1 MGSLS
6 VALQNAASSQRAFDR
21 ALQTI
26 QNNVSNVYTPGYARQ
41 RPTFRN
47 APFNPEAGLP
57 GGIRP
62 GVLQDSRSRYAEG
75 AVRDQQGRL
84 SYDQQLQ
91 ADLSRIEKSFDINSK
106 YAIPSTISAFFNS
119 FSQLSVNPN
128 DKLMREN
135 VIDQAKAV
143 SESFR
148 VTATG
153 LSQASAQADAQ
164 IRDSITS
171 INERISQLQQINKQR
186 RLSPNAS
193 HDAGLDAEV
202 YAALEEISQYASVQP
217 LFQPD
222 GTVSVYLT
230 GRTPLLVG
238 ENQYK
243 ISHDPSNDST
253 AVRDEEGKDITA
265 QITDGK
271 LGATLQERN
280 SILPGYQQSLDAL
293 AKTIADQ
300 VNQTQ
305 RAGVTPAGTPPAGDI
320 FVYDSALG
328 EAGTLAVTAIGP
340 DDIAAAL
347 PTAPGGNGNALNFA
361 ALGTAKT
368 INGLNFSEYF
378 GTIGQDFGRDLSTA
392 RANTKSGELL
402 LAQSRNYRQELSGV
416 NLDEAAAELIQFQRA
431 YQASAELFRVLN
443 QLTET
448 TLGLLR

>member
-6 VALQNAASSQRAFDR
+6 VALRNAAASQRAIDR

-26 QNNVSNVYTPGYARQ
+26 QNNVSNVSTPGYARQ

-62 GVLQDSRSRYAEG
+62 GALQDSRSRYAEG

-84 SYDQQLQ
+84 SYDRQLQ
-91 ADLSRIEKSFDINSK
+91 GDLARVEKAFDINSK
-106 YAIPSTISAFFNS
+106 YSVPSALSSFFNS
-119 FSQLSVNPN
+119 FAQLSVNPN
-128 DKLMREN
+128 DKLLRQN
-135 VIDQAKAV
+135 VIDQSKAV
-143 SESFR
+143 ADSFR
-148 VTATG
+148 QTSTE
-153 LSQASAQADAQ
+153 LSKASAQADSQVKDAV
-164 IRDSITS
+164 SS
-171 INERISQLQQINKQR
+171 INERVAELQQINKQR
-186 RLSPNAS
+186 RLSPNS
-193 HDAGLDAEV
+193 VSDAGLDAEV
-202 YAALEEISQYASVQP
+202 YAKLEEISQYASVQP

-222 GTVSVYLT
+222 GTVSIYLT

-243 ISHDPSNDST
+243 ISPDSSNSST
-253 AVRDEEGKDITA
+253 AVRDADGKDITA

-271 LGATLQERN
+271 LGATLAQRN
-280 SILPGYQQSLDAL
+280 KLIPGYVTGLNTL
-293 AKTIADQ
+293 AKNFADQ
-300 VNQTQ
+300 VNLAHQS
-305 RAGVTPAGTPPAGDI
+305 GVTPAGTPPTGD
-320 FVYDSALG
+320 FFAYNSTLG
-328 EAGTLAVTAIGP
+328 EAATLAITDLTP

-347 PTAPGGNGNALNFA
+347 PSAPGGNGNALNLA
-361 ALGTAKT
+361 DLGKAKVVD
-368 INGLNFSEYF
+368 GLNFSEYF
-378 GTIGQDFGRDLSTA
+378 GTIGQRFGRDLSTA
-392 RANTKSGELL
+392 RANTKNGELL
-402 LAQSRNYRQELSGV
+402 VAQSRNYRQELSGV

>member
-6 VALQNAASSQRAFDR
+6 VSLQNAASSQRAFDR
-21 ALQTI
+21 ALQTV

-47 APFNPEAGLP
+47 SPFNPEAGLP
-57 GGIRP
+57 GGVRP
-62 GVLQDSRSRYAEG
+62 GGLQDSRSRYAEG

-84 SYDQQLQ
+84 GYDQQLQ
-91 ADLSRIEKSFDINSK
+91 ADLSRVEKAFDINSK
-106 YAIPSTISAFFNS
+106 YAIPTALSSFFNS

-128 DKLMREN
+128 DQLLRQN
-135 VIDQAKAV
+135 VIDQSKSVAQ
-143 SESFR
+143 SFQ
-148 VTATG
+148 VTSTE

-164 IRDSITS
+164 IRDSVTS

-186 RLSPNAS
+186 RLSPNSS

-202 YAALEEISQYASVQP
+202 YATLEEISQYASVQP
-217 LFQPD
+217 IFQPD

-238 ENQYK
+238 GNQYK
-243 ISHDPSNDST
+243 IAHDPSNTQT
-253 AVRDEEGKDITA
+253 AILDVNGKDITS

-271 LGATLQERN
+271 LGATLTQRN
-280 SILPGYQQSLDAL
+280 TLLPGYAADLNTL
-293 AKTIADQ
+293 AKTLADQ
-300 VNQTQ
+300 VNLTQ
-305 RAGVTPAGTPPAGDI
+305 QAGLTPAGTPPAGDI
-320 FVYDSALG
+320 FVYDSVLG
-328 EAGTLAVTAIGP
+328 EAGTLATTALAP

-347 PTAPGGNGNALNFA
+347 PTAPGGNGNALNLA
-361 ALGTAKT
+361 DLGRAKT
-368 INGLNFSEYF
+368 VNGLNFSEYF
-378 GTIGQDFGRDLSTA
+378 GTIGASFGRNLSTA
-392 RANTKSGELL
+392 RANSKNGELL
-402 LAQSRNYRQELSGV
+402 LAQTRNYRQDLSGV

>member
-6 VALQNAASSQRAFDR
+6 IALRNAASSQRAFDR

-62 GVLQDSRSRYAEG
+62 GVLQDTRSRYAEG

-91 ADLSRIEKSFDINSK
+91 ADLSRVEKAFDINSQ
-106 YAIPSTISAFFNS
+106 YAIPAALSSFFNS

-128 DKLMREN
+128 DKLLRQA
-135 VIDQAKAV
+135 VIDQSSAV
-143 SESFR
+143 SQSFR
-148 VTATG
+148 VTATAI
-153 LSQASAQADAQ
+153 SQASAQADAQ
-164 IRDSITS
+164 IKDSVTS
-171 INERISQLQQINKQR
+171 INERIEQLQQINKQR
-186 RLSPNAS
+186 RLSPNS
-193 HDAGLDAEV
+193 SQDAGLDAEV

-217 LFQPD
+217 IFQPD
-222 GTVSVYLT
+222 GTVSVYLS

-238 ENQYK
+238 ETQWK
-243 ISHDPSNDST
+243 ISQDPSNTST
-253 AVRDEEGKDITA
+253 LIRDNENRDITS

-271 LGATLQERN
+271 LGAVLQERN
-280 SILPGYQQSLDAL
+280 KILPGYASDLNTL
-293 AKTIADQ
+293 AKTLADQ
-300 VNQTQ
+300 VNQQQ
-305 RAGVTPAGTPPAGDI
+305 RDGLTPAGTPPTGDI
-320 FVYDSALG
+320 FVYDSTLG
-328 EAGTLAVTAIGP
+328 EAASLASSGLGP

-347 PTAPGGNGNALNFA
+347 PSAPGGNGNALNFA
-361 ALGTAKT
+361 DLAKAKT
-368 INGLNFSEYF
+368 VNGLSFSEYF
-378 GTIGQDFGRDLSTA
+378 GTIGESFGRDLSSA
-392 RANTKSGELL
+392 RTNAKTGELL

>member
-6 VALQNAASSQRAFDR
+6 VSLQNAASSQRAFDR

-62 GVLQDSRSRYAEG
+62 GALQDSRSRYAEA

-84 SYDQQLQ
+84 SYDEQLQ
-91 ADLSRIEKSFDINSK
+91 ADLSRVEKAFDINSK
-106 YAIPSTISAFFNS
+106 YAIPATLSSFFNS

-128 DKLMREN
+128 DKLLRQN
-135 VIDQAKAV
+135 VIDQSKAIAQ
-143 SESFR
+143 SFQ
-148 VTATG
+148 VTSTQ
-153 LSQASAQADAQ
+153 LSHASAQADSQ
-164 IRDSITS
+164 IRDSVTS
-171 INERISQLQQINKQR
+171 INERIAQLQQINKQR
-186 RLSPNAS
+186 HLSPNSS

-238 ENQYK
+238 ENQYR
-243 ISHDPSNDST
+243 ITHDPSNSQT
-253 AVRDEEGKDITA
+253 AIRDADGKDITG
-265 QITDGK
+265 QIADGK
-271 LGATLQERN
+271 LGATLAQRN
-280 SILPGYQQSLDAL
+280 VLLPGYTEDLNTL
-293 AKTIADQ
+293 AKTLADQ
-300 VNQTQ
+300 VNLNQQ
-305 RAGVTPAGTPPAGDI
+305 AGLNATGTAPGGDL
-320 FVYDSALG
+320 FVYDSLLG
-328 EAGTLAVTAIGP
+328 EAGTLSTTALTA

-347 PTAPGGNGNALNFA
+347 PSAPGGNGNALNLA
-361 ALGTAKT
+361 DLGKAKT
-368 INGLNFSEYF
+368 VNGLNFSEYF
-378 GTIGQDFGRDLSTA
+378 GTIGKSFGRELSTA
-392 RANTKSGELL
+392 RSNSKNGELL
-402 LAQSRNYRQELSGV
+402 LAQTRNYRQDLSGV
-416 NLDEAAAELIQFQRA
+416 NLDEAAAELVQFQRA